1 MDVLEDVAMITLKI
15 SRGDEASIELEYDSD
30 EKLRIGMSEFAKLI
44 RMCGGF
50 EQMLEFVRDNADEAL
65 QIAVRRREEG

>member
-1 MDVLEDVAMITLKI
+1 MLEEVAMITLKI

-30 EKLRIGMSEFAKLI
+30 EKLRRGMSEFATLI

-50 EQMLEFVRDNADEAL
+50 EQMLEFLRDNVDEAL
-65 QIAVRRREEG
+65 QIAVRRREDGRL